1 MLITTQ
7 THTINHRLK
16 SQVQNLILLF
26 SGHLTRDMCILIG
39 VWEFFIKLV
48 TDLFNYKLDFIE
60 AGFSCELLNI
70 FVHYFRK
77 MSDLG
82 VQPLLA

>member
-1 MLITTQ
+1 MY
-7 THTINHRLK
+7 
-16 SQVQNLILLF
+16 
-26 SGHLTRDMCILIG
+26 ILIG

-48 TDLFNYKLDFIE
+48 TDLFNYKLGFIE
-60 AGFSCELLNI
+60 AGLACELLNI